1 MNSSRLKMFCPN
13 GSLID
18 QWVNKSS
25 ECFVET
31 TVAGTLAVYM
41 ILFGTAQCSMYRK
54 YSTPLSQAAIPQ
66 SRLYYVQMIITFLLP
81 LLAVAKFFIDI
92 HINQHG
98 VVYGYQAV
106 YMLVMILVFPLS
118 AKLVLMERKS
128 LLPSMPARGHGL
140 ILLIFWIL
148 IFITENLAFITIK
161 RDDWWIKLHNLNGQI
176 EFGFFVGN
184 YILSFL
190 LLILG
195 VKAPGIMTARDYFSL
210 HNSTDLFLDSDRV
223 EETST
228 WNNMIRKV
236 KMIAPFIWP
245 KKSIALQ
252 LRVVACILLVIAGRV
267 ANVYVPLYSA
277 KIVDSLTAVPLVFR
291 WDLIFTY
298 IGIKFLQGGLG
309 MGFLNNFRSYLWIR
323 VQQYTKR
330 EVEVSLFRHLHN
342 LSLKWHL
349 SRKTGEVLRI
359 MDRGTDST
367 NSLLSFL
374 LFSIGPT
381 IIDIIVAVIFFLSY
395 FNWMM
400 GTVVFITMVLYIALT
415 IIITEWRTKF
425 QRRMN
430 IADNNME
437 ARSVD
442 SMLNFETVKYYGA
455 EEYEVQAY
463 KDAIMEYQNEE
474 FKTQVSLAI
483 LNTVQN
489 VIVCIGLLAGSL
501 LSVHFVVDLKE
512 LTVGDYVL
520 FTVYIIQLYGPLNYF
535 GTFYRAIQKNFIDME
550 NMFDLMNITPDV
562 RDAPDAKDLVLIN
575 GQVEFRN
582 VTFSYQ
588 PERIVLQNVSFVVPP
603 GKTLALVGPSGSG
616 KSTIVRLLFRF
627 FDVDS
632 GSIIIDDQNIQQVT
646 QTSLRKAIGVVPQDT
661 VLFNNSI
668 KFNINYGKVES
679 NDSEIMHSAMAAEI
693 HERIMKFPDQYNT
706 QVGERGLKLSGGEKQ
721 RVAIARTLLKAPAI
735 VLLDEA
741 TSALDTKTERQ
752 IQAALDQVCAN
763 RTTIIVAHRLSTVIH
778 ADEILVLKDGEIYER
793 GRHDDLIIRNGLY
806 AEMWSEQRKSTS
818 DIPTNEDPVAP
829 GTSTSETSTSTKS
842 HHPHV

>member
-1 MNSSRLKMFCPN
+1 MFCPN
-13 GSLID
+13 GSLVD
-18 QWVNKSS
+18 VWVNEKTS
-25 ECFVET
+25 ECFIET
-31 TVAGTLAVYM
+31 TVAGTLAMFM
-41 ILFGTAQCSMYRK
+41 ILFGTAQCSVYRK
-54 YSTPLSQAAIPQ
+54 YSTPLSQASIPQ
-66 SRLYYVQMIITFLLP
+66 SRLYYMQMIITFLIP
-81 LLAVAKFFIDI
+81 LLAVAKFCFDVYLIQNGI
-92 HINQHG
+92 
-98 VVYGYQAV
+98 VYGYQAL
-106 YMLVMILVFPLS
+106 YMLVMVFVFPLS
-118 AKLVLMERKS
+118 AKLVLMERNS

-140 ILLIFWIL
+140 VLLVFWIL
-148 IFITENLAFITIK
+148 IFTAVNLTFISIKKEN
-161 RDDWWIKLHNLNGQI
+161 WWLQLHNIKGQI
-176 EFGFFVGN
+176 GFSLFVGN

-190 LLILG
+190 LLLLG
-195 VKAPGIMTARDYFSL
+195 LKAPGIMTARDYFSL
-210 HNSTDLFLDSDRV
+210 NNSSDLFLDSDRV
-223 EETST
+223 EEVST
-228 WNNMIRKV
+228 WSNMMRKV
-236 KMIAPFIWP
+236 KMIAPFVWP
-245 KKSIALQ
+245 KNSLALQ

-291 WDLIFTY
+291 WDLILIY

-309 MGFLNNFRSYLWIR
+309 MGFLNNFRSFLWIR

-330 EVEVSLFRHLHN
+330 EVEISLFRHLHE

-367 NSLLSFL
+367 NSLLSFI
-374 LFSIGPT
+374 LFNIGPT

-415 IIITEWRTKF
+415 IIITEWRTQF

-430 IADNNME
+430 LADNNME

-463 KDAIMEYQNEE
+463 KDAIMVYQNEE

-489 VIVCIGLLAGSL
+489 LIVCTGLLAGSL
-501 LSVHFVVDLKE
+501 LSVHFVVDVKE

-550 NMFDLMNITPDV
+550 NMFDLMAIKPEVSDV
-562 RDAPDAKDLVLIN
+562 PNAKELVLKT

-588 PERIVLQNVSFVVPP
+588 PERVVLKNVSFVVPS

-616 KSTIVRLLFRF
+616 KTTIVRLLFRF
-627 FDVDS
+627 YDVES
-632 GSIIIDDQNIQQVT
+632 GSIIIDDQNIQLVT

-668 KFNINYGKVES
+668 RFNISYGKVDA
-679 NDSEIMHSAMAAEI
+679 NDSEIMNSAMAAEI
-693 HERIMKFPDQYNT
+693 HERIMKFPDLYDT

-806 AEMWSEQRKSTS
+806 ADMWSEQRKSTS
-818 DIPTNEDPVAP
+818 DITANEEPVTTIDETA
-829 GTSTSETSTSTKS
+829 TSSKS
-842 HHPHV
+842 YHHPHV

>member
-1 MNSSRLKMFCPN
+1 
-13 GSLID
+13 
-18 QWVNKSS
+18 
-25 ECFVET
+25 
-31 TVAGTLAVYM
+31 
-41 ILFGTAQCSMYRK
+41 
-54 YSTPLSQAAIPQ
+54 
-66 SRLYYVQMIITFLLP
+66 
-81 LLAVAKFFIDI
+81 
-92 HINQHG
+92 
-98 VVYGYQAV
+98 
-106 YMLVMILVFPLS
+106 
-118 AKLVLMERKS
+118 
-128 LLPSMPARGHGL
+128 
-140 ILLIFWIL
+140 
-148 IFITENLAFITIK
+148 
-161 RDDWWIKLHNLNGQI
+161 
-176 EFGFFVGN
+176 
-184 YILSFL
+184 
-190 LLILG
+190 
-195 VKAPGIMTARDYFSL
+195 
-210 HNSTDLFLDSDRV
+210 
-223 EETST
+223 
-228 WNNMIRKV
+228 
-236 KMIAPFIWP
+236 
-245 KKSIALQ
+245 
-252 LRVVACILLVIAGRV
+252 
-267 ANVYVPLYSA
+267 
-277 KIVDSLTAVPLVFR
+277 
-291 WDLIFTY
+291 
-298 IGIKFLQGGLG
+298 
-309 MGFLNNFRSYLWIR
+309 
-323 VQQYTKR
+323 
-330 EVEVSLFRHLHN
+330 
-342 LSLKWHL
+342 
-349 SRKTGEVLRI
+349 

-627 FDVDS
+627 FDIDS

-668 KFNINYGKVES
+668 KFNISYGKVES
-679 NDSEIMHSAMAAEI
+679 NDSEIMHSAIAAEI

-829 GTSTSETSTSTKS
+829 RTSTSETSTNTKS